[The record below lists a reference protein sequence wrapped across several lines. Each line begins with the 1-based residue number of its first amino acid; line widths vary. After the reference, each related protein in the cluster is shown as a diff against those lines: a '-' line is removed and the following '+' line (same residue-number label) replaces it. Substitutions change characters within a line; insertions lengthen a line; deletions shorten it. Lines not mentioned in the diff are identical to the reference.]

1 MPLAPSFYPNHL
13 DIIHG
18 TGRFATLRN
27 ILTAAAMSGGVAADL
42 LQQVQRLFVDGR
54 DVL

>member
-1 MPLAPSFYPNHL
+1 MPLAPSIYPTHI

-18 TGRFATLRN
+18 TARFATLRN
-27 ILTAAAMSGGVAADL
+27 ILTAVAMSGGVAADL
-42 LQQVQRLFVDGR
+42 LQQVQRLFVDGK